1 MNINID
7 NSELI
12 LKPIESSDIDGIMI
26 AINEKPEDLIN
37 AMPWIKIN
45 RKIKPQIINFVLE
58 SEIQSNNGE
67 INLWSIKQNQ
77 TNELIGLIGV
87 DTMTHQG
94 GDLNFGYWVKYS
106 FQKKGVATII
116 IPEVLRWLSK
126 FHESKILEITVN
138 PENISGLAT
147 CKHII
152 RKIKLD
158 EDKFEETIL
167 EHQNRK
173 VLYHTYMFPLENIFG
188 E

>member
-7 NSELI
+7 NSEFI
-12 LKPIESSDIDGIMI
+12 LKPIKSSDIDGIMI

-106 FQKKGVATII
+106 FQKK
-116 IPEVLRWLSK
+116 ELL
-126 FHESKILEITVN
+126 
-138 PENISGLAT
+138 
-147 CKHII
+147 
-152 RKIKLD
+152 
-158 EDKFEETIL
+158 
-167 EHQNRK
+167 Q
-173 VLYHTYMFPLENIFG
+173 
-188 E
+188 